1 MNSTA
6 PIRVL
11 VVDDSALI
19 RQLLTK
25 ILSEDP
31 AIEVVGTANDPY
43 IARDKIKLLKPDVIT
58 LDVEMPRMDGI
69 TFLQN
74 LMRLHPIPTVMVSS
88 LTTKGADVTMRAL
101 ELGVIDFVTKPNTD
115 VARVLETFSEE
126 IIAKVKVA
134 ASVSRETLLRK
145 AEHAKKIV
153 PGDMKTSAS
162 TAAATHFKTTDKL
175 IAIGASTGGTE
186 AIKEVLMQLP
196 YDSPGVVISQ
206 HIPSLFSTAFA
217 ARMNEASP
225 LTVCEAQDGQQI
237 LNGHA
242 YIAPGGRHLKIERNG
257 ARFVCKLDDGPL
269 VNRHKPSVDVMFNS
283 IVDNVGV
290 NAVGVILTG
299 MGHDGAEGLMK
310 MHDLGIST
318 IAQDEKTSIVWGMPG
333 SAVKL
338 GAIDT
343 ILPLGRI
350 AGKIISLVR

>member
-19 RQLLTK
+19 RQLLSK
-25 ILSEDP
+25 ILSEDS

-43 IARDKIKLLKPDVIT
+43 IAREKIKLLEPDVIT

-74 LMRLHPIPTVMVSS
+74 LMRLHPIPTIMVSS
-88 LTTKGADVTMRAL
+88 LTTKGADVTMKAL
-101 ELGVIDFVTKPNTD
+101 ELGVIDFVTKPNMD
-115 VARVLETFSEE
+115 VARLLEDFSEE
-126 IIAKVKVA
+126 IIAKVKIA
-134 ASVSRETLLRK
+134 ASVSKETLLRK
-145 AEHAKKIV
+145 AAQSKKAAQAMGNV
-153 PGDMKTSAS
+153 S
-162 TAAATHFKTTDKL
+162 TAIVTHFKTTDKL

-196 YDSPGVVISQ
+196 HDSPGVVISQ
-206 HIPSLFSTAFA
+206 HIPPLFSASFA
-217 ARMNEASP
+217 ARMNDTSA

-242 YIAPGGRHLKIERNG
+242 YIAPGSQHLKVERNG
-257 ARFVCKLDDGPL
+257 ARFVCRLDDGPA
-269 VNRHKPSVDVMFNS
+269 VNRHKPSVDVMFDS
-283 IVDNVGV
+283 IAENVGT

-299 MGHDGAEGLMK
+299 MGHDGAEGLKK
-310 MHDLGIST
+310 MHDLGVPT

-333 SAVKL
+333 SAVDL
-338 GAIDT
+338 GAVDT
-343 ILPLGRI
+343 ILPLDKI
-350 AGKIISLVR
+350 AGKIITLVK